1 MYNNLNSK
9 IMTNDLEMCL
19 TCKFKVFAQ
28 AYTGTFD
35 SEKIFELA
43 KDGIFYAQ
51 KDLEPICD
59 EDLMACWEEYVE
71 IRAKRLP
78 NGNFELVLDVIGT
91 GNPTKN
97 EYNLT
102 CDCCDF
108 EQMVGEIV
116 KETVLNCQVPVDWNF
131 ES

>member
-1 MYNNLNSK
+1 MK
-9 IMTNDLEMCL
+9 NDLEMCL

-43 KDGIFYAQ
+43 KDGIFYVQQNIKNVQ
-51 KDLEPICD
+51 KHIEPICD

-78 NGNFELVLDVIGT
+78 NGNFELMLDVIGT

-102 CDCCDF
+102 CDCCEF